1 MNLIE
6 GLQKEM
12 NRCRELLKQ
21 YEAVGPVGAF
31 AKNMIQGD
39 IRRAE
44 DTIAHGDTVEMLA
57 AYKQLQGCK

>member
-21 YEAVGPVGAF
+21 YESVGQVGAF
-31 AKNMIQGD
+31 AKELIEKD
-39 IRRAE
+39 IDRAE
-44 DTIAHGDTVEMLA
+44 KVIGCGDTLGMLA
-57 AYKQLQGCK
+57 AYKQLQSCK